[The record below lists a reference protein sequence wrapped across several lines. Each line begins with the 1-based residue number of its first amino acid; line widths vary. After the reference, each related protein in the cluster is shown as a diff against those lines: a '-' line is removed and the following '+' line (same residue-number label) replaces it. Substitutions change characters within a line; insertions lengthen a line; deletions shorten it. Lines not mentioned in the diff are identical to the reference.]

1 MTALDRRPPVVDGA
15 VAGSVERGLVVSAS
29 APPLPSPYPLIRY
42 LPSVFGDDMFAVR
55 WTGGLDDVLAPLI
68 NVIDCVGAYID
79 PMLAPEE
86 FVRWMSGWFG
96 VLLDESWPMSAQ
108 RAVVA
113 QAVDLFRMRGTVAGL
128 RRHLAVVVDGE
139 VEITESGGT
148 SWSPRPIPEP
158 PDDVEHWVHV
168 VVRPN
173 PGRPISED
181 AVAAVIRAAKPVH
194 VAHSLEVL
202 W

>member
-1 MTALDRRPPVVDGA
+1 MTALDRGPTAVDGSVDGA
-15 VAGSVERGLVVSAS
+15 VEHGLVVSAS

-86 FVRWMSGWFG
+86 FVRWMSSWFG

-158 PDDVEHWVHV
+158 PDVEHWVHV
-168 VVRPN
+168 LVRPN
-173 PGRPISED
+173 PGSPISEE

-194 VAHSLEVL
+194 VAHSLEVV